1 MDTVSNFVYNN
12 FDNSLFSSN
21 FPLYLQNATITPSF
35 KKKDRVNVENYRPVS
50 IFLNLSK
57 VYERCMYIQI
67 HKYLNKFFSK
77 SQCGF
82 CQGYS
87 AQQYLLV
94 MVEKWRQYLDNGGVK
109 GALLTDLSKAFKCIL
124 RNLLIAKLTAYGFE
138 NSYLQMLQSY
148 L

>member
-1 MDTVSNFVYNN
+1 MDAVFNVIYNN
-12 FDNSLFSSN
+12 FNNSLFSSN
-21 FPLYLQNATITPSF
+21 FPSYLQNATITPNF
-35 KKKDRVNVENYRPVS
+35 KKKDRVNVENYRAAS

-57 VYERCMYIQI
+57 VYERRMYIQI

-124 RNLLIAKLTAYGFE
+124 RNFLITKLAAYGFD
-138 NSYLQMLQSY
+138 NSSL
-148 L
+148 